1 MFCSSKVG
9 SIIPSDPST
18 WKKKVFLT
26 FDLDWAHEEVIEDTI
41 DLISQSGVSSTWF
54 VTHKSP
60 ILDNLEKLKNAEL
73 GIHPNFFHNQ
83 NSKSNLHSEDII
95 RELLDFLPNSK
106 SVRSHSLFQSERLVD
121 DFYNCGLSHISNCFI
136 PHGTGINVQ
145 PFSLWNGM
153 IMVPHCWQDNVA
165 LKMNLSF
172 PENGDYED
180 SYQMFNFHPI
190 HVFLNTE
197 NESRYESTRSYH
209 QNPQRLI
216 QERFDGFGTRSLLIN
231 LLNRLEK

>member
-1 MFCSSKVG
+1 MLNWVYTQFF
-9 SIIPSDPST
+9 SIIKIQKVIFTLRYHKRIAGFSSD
-18 WKKKVFLT
+18 
-26 FDLDWAHEEVIEDTI
+26 
-41 DLISQSGVSSTWF
+41 
-54 VTHKSP
+54 
-60 ILDNLEKLKNAEL
+60 
-73 GIHPNFFHNQ
+73 
-83 NSKSNLHSEDII
+83 
-95 RELLDFLPNSK
+95 SK

-190 HVFLNTE
+190 HVFK
-197 NESRYESTRSYH
+197 Y
-209 QNPQRLI
+209 
-216 QERFDGFGTRSLLIN
+216 
-231 LLNRLEK
+231 